1 MVQRY
6 AGNLWGKALLG
17 QILLTLLLSFGYSK
31 PQLVDRVVANVNGE
45 PILMSEL
52 RLAEKFYS
60 ARDSKAL
67 LDLLIEKHLIAE
79 FLKSRGYRV
88 PPEYLKEALSNMA
101 KSGGKSVAEL
111 EGELAREGFTLK
123 ELEHLVEL
131 EIYSSAVFMEFL
143 KRRVRVSEVEVE
155 LERLKKGEV
164 EFLKEIELLVIGKDR
179 KDEVLRLIASGN
191 VEPRK
196 MGDELGLPVEVLKVR
211 KGELVKE
218 LDREVWR
225 TKEGGIVV
233 AEDGENLYVARV
245 VRNIRIIKG
254 RSEDE
259 IRRELF
265 EKRVEAEAEEVMRE
279 IRKSVFFQIIG

>member
-60 ARDSKAL
+60 ALDSKAL

-225 TKEGGIVV
+225 TKEGGIAV

-265 EKRVEAEAEEVMRE
+265 EKRVKAEAEEVMRE

>member
-6 AGNLWGKALLG
+6 AGNLWGKTLLG

-52 RLAEKFYS
+52 RLAGTFYS
-60 ARDSKAL
+60 ARDSESL

-88 PPEYLKEALSNMA
+88 PPEYLREALSNMA
-101 KSGGKSVAEL
+101 KSGGKSIAEL

-164 EFLKEIELLVIGKDR
+164 EFLKEIELLVISKDR

-265 EKRVEAEAEEVMRE
+265 EKRVKAEAEEVMKE